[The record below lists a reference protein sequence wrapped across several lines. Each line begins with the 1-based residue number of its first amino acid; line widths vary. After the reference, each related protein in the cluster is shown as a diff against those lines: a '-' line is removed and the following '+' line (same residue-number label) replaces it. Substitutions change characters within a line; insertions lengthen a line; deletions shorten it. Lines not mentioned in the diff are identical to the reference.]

1 MQAVSSSLHICRSIG
16 CRLRLPLLLH
26 MCVNVNIEKRS
37 GFHPR
42 PSFLCFLFLLSL
54 LLLLLLRL
62 GTDFSLEH
70 CACCWFLIGSGVSFL
85 SLLSAVVVS
94 LLLWWRCVCMVSD
107 TVILCVFSAHCIY
120 TFLHIV
126 RYSNG
131 YSLAHSAIDWL
142 AFFALFARAV
152 GRSAAASVESSRTPT
167 AAVETESSLAATSS
181 SSSSVRR
188 PGRGGSE
195 RASAS
200 RIV

>member
-1 MQAVSSSLHICRSIG
+1 M
-16 CRLRLPLLLH
+16 
-26 MCVNVNIEKRS
+26 
-37 GFHPR
+37 
-42 PSFLCFLFLLSL
+42 
-54 LLLLLLRL
+54 
-62 GTDFSLEH
+62 
-70 CACCWFLIGSGVSFL
+70 
-85 SLLSAVVVS
+85 VS

-120 TFLHIV
+120 TFLHIAW
-126 RYSNG
+126 YSNG

-181 SSSSVRR
+181 SSSSSVRR